1 MKKNYI
7 LALVLLAICFGLTIT
22 ALVFTV
28 LDKSDL
34 CTYTAMGATG
44 TAFMSCLFGLNS
56 WKEK

>member
-7 LALVLLAICFGLTIT
+7 LAVVLLAVCFGLTIT
-22 ALVFTV
+22 AIVLGV

-34 CTYTAMGATG
+34 CTYTAMAATG
-44 TAFMSCLFGLNS
+44 AAFMSCLFGLNS